1 VRFRRK
7 WRQRKKAIKNNLKTS
22 VKTGRWLKIKKAN
35 AAFVFRRIFYTNYEK
50 FFSQRYLKSE
60 IENRKNRNKLVS
72 LKSLMIKPLFNYAV
86 LLFRASLLSTIHESI
101 SHFRARQAFENT
113 KKLKH
118 SCNLVLGNFY
128 SVARGKPE
136 QLGVSLKNLRKK
148 YNKKLLL
155 LLFIE
160 IDYYTKSF
168 VVVKNLSELK
178 NKECSLL
185 IS

>member
-1 VRFRRK
+1 
-7 WRQRKKAIKNNLKTS
+7 

-35 AAFVFRRIFYTNYEK
+35 PAFIFRRIFYTNYEK
-50 FFSQRYLKSE
+50 FFSQRYLKKV

-86 LLFRASLLSTIHESI
+86 LLFRASLLSTVHESI
-101 SHFRARQAFENT
+101 SHFRSHQAFENA

-118 SCNLVLGNFY
+118 SCHLVLGNFY
-128 SVARGKPE
+128 GTSTKSPE
-136 QLGVSLKNLRKK
+136 QLGVPLKKLRKK